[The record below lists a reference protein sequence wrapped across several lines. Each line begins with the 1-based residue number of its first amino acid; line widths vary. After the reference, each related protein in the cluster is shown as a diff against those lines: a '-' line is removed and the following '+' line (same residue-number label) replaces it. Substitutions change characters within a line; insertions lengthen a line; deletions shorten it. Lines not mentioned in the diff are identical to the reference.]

1 MTESAQD
8 HTSQDRAP
16 SRALAIATVGLCL
29 FFTALPSISP
39 WFTPD
44 ELISKTEQR
53 YLAVWPRLDA
63 TRASLESWPDRFEA
77 WYDDRLGFRDW
88 MIRSWARLSIGV
100 FGVSPS
106 DQLIVGESGWLFYG
120 DRHDVEHYRGLDP
133 LSSGELETWTR
144 VLEERRDWLAERG
157 IAYLLVL
164 APDKN
169 LVYPEYMPARLPRH
183 SEVHPLDQLARHLA
197 ATSDVEVVDLLPVLL
212 AAKQRE
218 RVYHLTDTHWNDRGA
233 YEAYLAIHA
242 RLQQMLPELE
252 QVPAAQVTRGQHV
265 EPGMGLA
272 HLVGLTDVYPEIV
285 LDAPITAPRATV
297 KPEHALSYDAR
308 VRTLQ
313 PIAHGVPDESLPRA
327 VMFRDSFANALVPY
341 LAEDFS
347 RILFVWNRDV
357 DPRVVSVEQPDVVIQ
372 EIVGRFLGRR
382 PRGIEEVRQ
391 REQLRR

>member
-1 MTESAQD
+1 MIEPLANSTTRSRT
-8 HTSQDRAP
+8 TSRP
-16 SRALAIATVGLCL
+16 MAIVTVLLFLLC
-29 FFTALPSISP
+29 TALPSISP
-39 WFTPD
+39 WLTPD
-44 ELISKTEQR
+44 ELISTTEQR
-53 YLAVWPRLDA
+53 YLATWPRLDA
-63 TRASLESWPDRFEA
+63 TRASLESWPDRFEE
-77 WYDDRLGFRDW
+77 WYDDRVGFRDW

-106 DQLIVGESGWLFYG
+106 DQLIVGESGWFFYG

-133 LSSGELETWTR
+133 LSSQELETWTR
-144 VLEERRDWLAERG
+144 VLEDRRDWLAERG

-183 SEVHPLDQLARHLA
+183 SDVHPLDQLSRHLA
-197 ATSDVEVVDLLPVLL
+197 ATSDLDVVDLLPVLV
-212 AAKQRE
+212 AAKQKE

-242 RLQQMLPELE
+242 RLERMLPELANVE
-252 QVPAAQVTRGQHV
+252 PVQVTRGQHA
-265 EPGMGLA
+265 ERGMGLA

-285 LDAPITAPRATV
+285 LDASIIAPRAII
-297 KPEHALSYDAR
+297 KPEHAPTYDTR

-313 PIAHGVPDESLPRA
+313 PIAHGVPGDSLPRA

-347 RILFVWNRDV
+347 RILYVWDRDV
-357 DPRVVSVEQPDVVIQ
+357 DPRVVSVEKPDVVIH

-382 PRGIEEVRQ
+382 PRDIEEVRDRERQ
-391 REQLRR
+391 RR